1 MSLLK
6 HELGREREQELE
18 RMRELE
24 FERGI
29 KLGFLLERESA
40 SLRVCRIFLCPDKV
54 VGKQNKYTFRK
65 NGR

>member
-29 KLGFLLERESA
+29 KLGFCLSARARAREF
-40 SLRVCRIFLCPDKV
+40 VVFFCVPDKV